1 MTAKELRSKAE
12 DAMRTTRSDIA
23 ALSKHDVQRL
33 VHELQVHQIELE
45 MQNESLRHAQEELE
59 GSQQRYRE
67 LFDRAPAGY
76 LTLDEAGAVVR
87 ANAAAIAMLGLSHAQ
102 LIGQPLIAFVVDE
115 HVTRLREHLR
125 HARTNARVTC
135 LLQLRAVSGVTLHVR
150 LDISSVS
157 SLAGGCFVVLTDV
170 TERQRSFEALRQLND
185 ELEARVAARTAELAA
200 RNMQLESELQSKVRM
215 EAQRRDLE
223 DRLRDAQRLE
233 SLSLLAGGLAHD
245 FNNLLVSVLGNAEL
259 LLLRA
264 GLPEDWREPLTRIKR
279 AGRAAS
285 DLTRQLL
292 VFAGR
297 GKLNTCAVS
306 VPHVVAE
313 SIEQLRPRLVG
324 GVQLRTQITVAVPSI
339 EADRGQIQQVVT
351 SLVTNAMEA
360 VGERGV
366 IVIETRAEQLD
377 AERLNQF
384 QHRLGAE
391 PGLYT
396 MLRVQ
401 DSGSGIDPASMSR
414 IFDPFFTT
422 KFTGRGLGLATVLGV
437 VQGHRGALR
446 VQSTPGEGTSFELA
460 FPASEVVKES
470 EHPQPIRETEWV
482 GSGHVLLIDD
492 DDDVRAVVARL
503 LTSLGFEVTSASGG
517 EKGLEYF
524 RCSEQGFDLVVLDWL
539 MPGVSGEQVLKE
551 LRALD
556 PELPVVLISGY
567 SAEDLATADERL
579 VRVQKPMTLAQLREA
594 VRMVLSAS
602 KAAVASTILA

>member
-1 MTAKELRSKAE
+1 
-12 DAMRTTRSDIA
+12 MRTTRSDIA
-23 ALSKHDVQRL
+23 ALSTHDVQRV
-33 VHELQVHQIELE
+33 VHELQVHQAELE
-45 MQNESLRHAQEELE
+45 MQNESLRHTQAELE
-59 GSQQRYRE
+59 ASQQQYRE

-87 ANAAAIAMLGLSHAQ
+87 SNAAAVAMLGLSHAE
-102 LIGQPLIAFVVDE
+102 LLGQPLIAFVVDE

-125 HARTNARVTC
+125 HARSNARVTC
-135 LLQLRAVSGVTLHVR
+135 MLQLRTVCGVTLHVR

-185 ELEARVAARTAELAA
+185 ELEARVAARTAELAS
-200 RNMQLESELQSKVRM
+200 RNLQLESELQARVRM

-259 LLLRA
+259 LLLRD
-264 GLPEDWREPLTRIKR
+264 GLPEDWREPLSRIKR

-297 GKLNTCAVS
+297 GKLSTCAVS

-324 GVQLRTQITVAVPSI
+324 GIQLRTQITVSVPSI

-351 SLVTNAMEA
+351 SLVTNAIEA

-366 IVIETRAEQLD
+366 IVIETRAERLD
-377 AERLNQF
+377 AARLSKF
-384 QHRLGAE
+384 QHRLSAE

-401 DSGSGIDPASMSR
+401 DSGPGIEPACLSR

-437 VQGHRGALR
+437 VQGHHGALR

-460 FPASEVVKES
+460 FPAGAVAKES
-470 EHPQPIRETEWV
+470 EHPAPLRETEWV
-482 GSGHVLLIDD
+482 GSGTVLLIDD
-492 DDDVRAVVARL
+492 DEDVRAVVARL
-503 LTSLGFEVTSASGG
+503 LTSLGFEVTSANGG
-517 EKGLEYF
+517 EHGLDLF
-524 RCSEQGFDLVVLDWL
+524 RRSVRRFDLVVLDWL
-539 MPGVSGEQVLKE
+539 MPGISGEQVLKE

-556 PELPVVLISGY
+556 PALPVVLISGY
-567 SAEDLATADERL
+567 SAEDLAIADERL

-594 VRMVLSAS
+594 ARMVLSAS
-602 KAAVASTILA
+602 EAAGATTILA